1 MTAMLDWVRMDGY
14 GFYIWSSYGML
25 ALALVIELVALRGRR
40 AAAQRRARELRADPV
55 PRA

>member
-40 AAAQRRARELRADPV
+40 AAAQRRARELRADPA

>member
-25 ALALVIELVALRGRR
+25 ALALVIELAALRGRR
-40 AAAQRRARELRADPV
+40 AAAQRQARELRAGPA